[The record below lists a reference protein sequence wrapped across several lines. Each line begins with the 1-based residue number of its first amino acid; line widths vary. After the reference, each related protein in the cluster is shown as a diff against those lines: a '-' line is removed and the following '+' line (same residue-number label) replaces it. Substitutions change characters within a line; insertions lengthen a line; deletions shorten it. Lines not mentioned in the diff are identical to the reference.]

1 MSDQTVDNGKRRFLV
16 TASSVVGGVAAV
28 GIATPFVASWFPS
41 ARAKA
46 AGAPVEVD
54 VSKLEPGQLLT
65 VEWRGKPV
73 WILSRTKDMVDAL
86 PTLDSK
92 LSDPKSEG
100 SVQPDYAKN
109 EGRSRKPDVFVAL
122 GVCTHLGCSPTLRKE
137 IGPAD
142 LGPDWK
148 GGFLCPCHGSRF
160 DLAGR
165 VFAGSPAPIN
175 LESPP
180 YLFKSDTTLLV
191 GDDGKGA

>member
-175 LESPP
+175 LEIPP

>member
-1 MSDQTVDNGKRRFLV
+1 MSDQTVDSGKRRFLLA
-16 TASSVVGGVAAV
+16 ASGVAGGVAVA

-54 VSKLEPGQLLT
+54 ISKLEPGQIMT
-65 VEWRGKPV
+65 EEWRGKPV
-73 WILSRTKDMVDAL
+73 WILNRTPDMLSAL
-86 PTLDSK
+86 PSLDSK
-92 LSDPKSEG
+92 LADPKSEEPQQ
-100 SVQPDYAKN
+100 SEYAKN
-109 EGRSRKPDVFVAL
+109 TNRSVKPELFVAL

-137 IGPAD
+137 IAPAD
-142 LGPDWK
+142 LGADWK

-165 VFAGSPAPIN
+165 VYAGSPAPTN
-175 LESPP
+175 LVIPP
-180 YLFKSDTTLLV
+180 YKLNGNLLLI